1 MAFEHDISLDTSDL
15 SEILGIAKELYKTGQ
30 DLNQQRTKLKV
41 DSTDVEKAKKEY
53 DGLVNDINSTNRT
66 KAEIFDS
73 KAIQSTIS
81 KITKQMDT
89 LYNKLQNP
97 DKNLTPI
104 QTKSFIEG
112 FKTLELYSDQ
122 FGQDLKSKYQ
132 SIYDTITSATNKM
145 GGMITPTVKR
155 ANVEVSELVSIIDQ
169 AIKDANTTLQYDLYD
184 GAAQAT
190 DKLLKNVKQTYTEEV
205 NIAKQSAQQQADIE
219 KNKYEEM
226 LNVVDNF
233 KQELTNKFASI
244 KEGEVFQLD
253 LDKFAVLQKQVY
265 DVFQTLSGLGVDTT
279 DIETAFENIQN
290 KVYIPTDQ
298 INAARDSIRGSQAEV
313 DGLRET
319 IAGLQQQ
326 LYQTVD
332 LSDYEKLQEELAET
346 EARLRDMIDTS
357 QYWREL
363 AGSGTRTESE
373 YGDLAARAYEYKTA
387 LEEITAQF
395 EELKRKYEELKNI
408 QTGTQGEGDG
418 GLKLKSSTEGV
429 ATQVSEVAN
438 ETERATE
445 DTRRY
450 GETASSSF
458 DSGKLQGYVT
468 ILDEIRNLLRDIS
481 TALGRVD
488 ESNGF
493 ANIVSSVD
501 VLLNKLNE
509 MYQMIGTGIIT
520 VNKGGQSTANTIIS
534 SERDRLMRAYT
545 RVVNSSGGEEKLFNT
560 MGQTLN
566 SSYGTKPEEYYNL
579 FSKNAIT
586 SILDPSDQIN
596 RLRDFFNQYKNFQT
610 AIDENIISLE
620 NYIST
625 LEKEA
630 ENQTKDNISK
640 INQTQSNSGKYS
652 MKAKESSFS
661 KDENERSI
669 IRAKQELQAYTDLSK
684 QTKNIRI
691 PSDYND
697 NLNKKITEATQQE
710 LDSEESKINLITEK
724 LSEIKELLSE
734 ISQKNLFGDSL
745 TKFESQLDAIVKK
758 FDSLVADVQIIN
770 QSPLTISS
778 EQTDVSATTTTT
790 QASIEEI
797 TQAENEMGNV
807 GQSATEKIQEG
818 LSSTETQAERLVHA
832 FEQLTSF
839 DGGKLLDLEIEQVVN
854 ELIGG
859 LKTSKKTAEELRVEI
874 RNVMTEIQ
882 SGESANSKG
891 VLDILGADDKYLKQY
906 FSDILYQ
913 YDQVRDYV
921 SKSKIQYLPDDV
933 SEFGNDWNKI
943 RATIGTKVMTSTG
956 GTDATVFLRELN
968 EQFHITDEEA
978 LTTQEAIQIL
988 YDYLSNPPDVK
999 QLFSNI
1005 IDSSNGEEV
1014 KYYNDKL
1021 TEIVNTINQRKA
1033 LYAQD
1038 IQSYDEYLKQLEHK
1052 IAEEK
1057 TAYSKRK
1064 ETIVEESDV
1073 NTGGVNSTI
1082 DNLRQT
1088 LVDIIG
1094 DIEQIQRTKLK
1105 PQVDDSEI
1113 KKLVSDFQN
1122 KYNFIPPEIMDD
1134 AAWDTIIR
1142 NTDYIGKNLS
1152 SINNVDVSWFR
1163 ELISNNGLFDTS
1175 KVEKYVQEYNTAQ
1188 SLINEH
1194 VTTIANSSAATEQLA
1209 EVENQEAQAAQAAA
1223 ENEKTLAKAREEA
1236 AQSSTQ
1242 LPAVIPLV
1250 DNQAKATEAFYKDIA
1265 KYQQDIF
1272 SGSGASQSG
1281 EMIKYEAK
1289 ELATLQENAEGA
1301 AKSKNKFAVANGAVL
1316 ASIVK
1321 SLAGISSEGDALKS
1335 IISVIQSFNGNTNN
1349 GVSQSVDN
1357 QKSKVEQAVE
1367 LTNEL
1372 YNNQVK
1378 LANIKPGTNTANYD
1392 YLVQKIEEARKAI
1405 EALGLSEEEQAQVSE
1420 RTKDAQ
1426 INAINAINE
1435 AERKRQVETDKT
1447 NAKFQQSVQQAE
1459 KLQATVKKQATS
1471 MMSNGKLMNAYGD
1484 QIRDILTRIDSI
1496 NTSVNPTEAINQL
1509 KKLQNELT
1517 EVSSAAQQAGKS
1529 GKTLGQM
1536 FSTRFK
1542 SLISYLGTFVS
1553 FYRIVSYVRTAISTI
1568 KDLDTQLVDL
1578 RKTTTMTASEL
1589 EQFYHASS
1597 DVAKQMGV
1605 TTSEIISQASAWSR
1619 LGYSSNEAA
1628 TEMAKLSSQFA
1639 TISPGMDTETAQQ
1652 GLVSI
1657 MKSWKLDVADV
1668 ESEIMDKINTLGLLK
1683 PKLVVIQGVA

>member
-1 MAFEHDISLDTSDL
+1 MAFEHDMRLDTSDL
-15 SEILGIAKELYKTGQ
+15 SEVLSIVNQLRDTAQ
-30 DLNQQRTKLKV
+30 DLNQQKTKLKV

-53 DGLVNDINSTNRT
+53 DGLINDIKNTDRT

-73 KAIQSTIS
+73 KAVQSTIN

-89 LYNKLQNP
+89 LYSKLQNS

-112 FKTLELYSDQ
+112 FKTLELYSNQ
-122 FGQDLKSKYQ
+122 FGKNLTNKYQ
-132 SIYDTITSATNKM
+132 EIYNTITSAIDKM
-145 GGMITPTVKR
+145 GTSVSPIVKR
-155 ANVEVSELVSIIDQ
+155 ANVDVTELTSIIDQ
-169 AIKDANTTLQYDLYD
+169 AVKDANTTLQYDLYD
-184 GAAQAT
+184 GAIQST
-190 DKLLKNVKQTYTEEV
+190 NKLLKNAKESYTEEV
-205 NIAKQSAQQQADIE
+205 NIAKQSAQQQSNIE

-226 LNVVDNF
+226 LNLVDQF
-233 KQELTNKFASI
+233 KKGLTDKFASI
-244 KEGEVFQLD
+244 NEGEVFQLD

-265 DVFQTLSGLGVDTT
+265 DIFQTLSGLGVDTT
-279 DIETAFENIQN
+279 DIETAFGNIQN
-290 KVYIPTDQ
+290 KVYIPTEQ
-298 INAARDSIRGSQAEV
+298 IDAARSSIKSSQAEI
-313 DGLRET
+313 DSLRES
-319 IAGLQQQ
+319 IAELQMQ
-326 LYQTVD
+326 LNRSVD
-332 LSDYEKLQEELAET
+332 LSDYEQLEGKLEETTALLRET
-346 EARLRDMIDTS
+346 INTS

-363 AGSGTRTESE
+363 AGSGVYTESE

-408 QTGTQGEGDG
+408 QTGTQGEGGG

-429 ATQVSEVAN
+429 AIQVSEVAD
-438 ETERATE
+438 ETERATK
-445 DTRRY
+445 DTQKY

-458 DSGKLQGYVT
+458 NSSKLQGYVT
-468 ILDEIRNLLRDIS
+468 ILDEIRNLLKDIS
-481 TALGRVD
+481 TALGKVD
-488 ESNGF
+488 DSNGF
-493 ANIVSSVD
+493 TNIVSSID
-501 VLLNKLNE
+501 ILLNKLNE

-534 SERDRLMRAYT
+534 SERDRLMRTYT

-661 KDENERSI
+661 KDENKRSI

-790 QASIEEI
+790 QASIGEI

-807 GQSATEKIQEG
+807 GQSATKKIQEG

-859 LKTSKKTAEELRVEI
+859 LKTSKETAGELRTEI
-874 RNVMTEIQ
+874 KNVMTEIQ
-882 SGESANSKG
+882 SGGSANSKG
-891 VLDILGADDKYLKQY
+891 ILDILGADEKYLKQY

-913 YDQVRDYV
+913 YNQVRDYV

-943 RATIGTKVMTSTG
+943 RGTIGTKVMTSTG

-1188 SLINEH
+1188 SLINKH

-1223 ENEKTLAKAREEA
+1223 ENEKMLAKAREEVT
-1236 AQSSTQ
+1236 QSSTQ

-1265 KYQQDIF
+1265 KYQQNIF
-1272 SGSGASQSG
+1272 SDSGAAQSG
-1281 EMIKYEAK
+1281 KMIKYEAK

-1321 SLAGISSEGDALKS
+1321 SLAGISSEGNALKS
-1335 IISVIQSFNGNTNN
+1335 IISVIQSFNGTSNN
-1349 GVSQSVDN
+1349 DITTSVDQ
-1357 QKSKVEQAVE
+1357 QKSKVQQAIE

-1372 YNNQVK
+1372 YNNQIK
-1378 LANIKPGTNTANYD
+1378 LSNIKPGTNVDIYNN
-1392 YLVQKIEEARKAI
+1392 LVEKITNAKQAI
-1405 EALGLSEEEQAQVSE
+1405 EALGLSQEEQAQVAE

-1426 INAINAINE
+1426 VKAINAINE
-1435 AERKRQVETDKT
+1435 AERKQQAETEKT
-1447 NAKFQQSVQQAE
+1447 NKKLQDSIQQAE
-1459 KLQATVKKQATS
+1459 KLQATVRKQATS
-1471 MMSNGKLMNAYGD
+1471 MMNNGKLMSVYSD
-1484 QIRDILTRIDSI
+1484 QVTDILAKIDSI

-1509 KKLQNELT
+1509 KKLQNEL
-1517 EVSSAAQQAGKS
+1517 VKISSAAEQAGKS

-1542 SLISYLGTFVS
+1542 SLISYLGTFTS
-1553 FYRIVSYVRTAISTI
+1553 FYRVISYIRSAFSTL

-1578 RKTTTMTASEL
+1578 RKTTTMTSSEL
-1589 EQFYHASS
+1589 NEFYNASS
-1597 DVAKQMGV
+1597 NVAKQMGV

-1619 LGYSSNEAA
+1619 LGYSSKEAS
-1628 TEMAKLSSQFA
+1628 TEMAKLSSQF
-1639 TISPGMDTETAQQ
+1639 TSISPGMTTDNSTDY
-1652 GLVSI
+1652 LVSTMQANI
-1657 MKSWKLDVADV
+1657 HA
-1668 ESEIMDKINTLGLLK
+1668 
-1683 PKLVVIQGVA
+1683 